1 MGGLHGPG
9 GPLFFYFMKPNTLRR
24 LHRWLGLLFSLSI
37 LMATLSGILHTVM
50 TRTQPPPPPA
60 RPSGGTLEPTA
71 ITCSV
76 AEALAKLPP
85 ETGAVRAVNVRG
97 ISGEPWYQIY
107 TQKGG
112 AARYLSG
119 KDGHEDASQDE
130 RYAAEIAAAFLG
142 GAEVEKTDF
151 LTSFNREYI
160 NIFRILPVYRFDSA
174 DGKGTRVYV
183 STTTGSVTRHT
194 DDRRQFEA
202 NVFSNFHKLAFIP
215 DKAVRDWVL
224 VALTSATALVAL
236 LGVGLFFVTR
246 PRRKQN

>member
-1 MGGLHGPG
+1 
-9 GPLFFYFMKPNTLRR
+9 
-24 LHRWLGLLFSLSI
+24 
-37 LMATLSGILHTVM
+37 
-50 TRTQPPPPPA
+50 
-60 RPSGGTLEPTA
+60 
-71 ITCSV
+71 
-76 AEALAKLPP
+76 
-85 ETGAVRAVNVRG
+85 VNVRG

-112 AARYLSG
+112 APRYLSG

-130 RYAAEIAAAFLG
+130 RYAAEIASAFLG
-142 GAEVEKTDF
+142 GAVVEKTDY
-151 LTSFNREYI
+151 LTAFNREYI

-174 DGKGTRVYV
+174 DGQGTRVYV

-246 PRRKQN
+246 PRSKQN